1 MTKTLKTVR
10 ANDKQALKAIKT
22 VQNAIPLEQFYED
35 GIFLVQSGKKYNN
48 KYSATFQIK
57 DISYLNLSEEMQK
70 RVFFAWSAVLNS
82 IDPGATVKLNVIK
95 HKINSMTADKFFM
108 HSKNPQYAELQEDYN
123 KIIRQK
129 LAQGN
134 GMIQEVYFTISVNK
148 KDYEAAKSFFLRTYS
163 NLKTLLHKLGSA
175 CHQLNGKERL
185 ELLRSIYRSD
195 KDNEPEF
202 DLQQTI
208 LTGSSAKNYIA
219 PESLEFK
226 TDYFKM
232 GKTFGRALVLHS
244 YPTFLRDSI
253 VSDLCDLDERLL
265 WSMDIIPVPMDEA
278 VKEAEN
284 RAANVEQNIAKYFQ
298 KQYNN
303 KNFAA
308 EPTYDMKQQRE
319 QAQEYLTDL
328 TERDQHLM
336 YAVVTMVHF
345 ADSKEQLDEDTDS
358 LMTSARTA
366 QCKMETLRF
375 QQLDGLNTALPI
387 GVRRIEDIMTFTTE
401 GIAGFI
407 PFKTSEIQELNGF
420 CIGQNQ
426 ISKNLL
432 VLNPKNHKSQNS
444 VLLGKP
450 GGGKSFTAK
459 WISLS
464 KVLLS
469 AEDNHEILLI
479 DPEREYAPLVKALG
493 GEVIVLSQNSK
504 THINALDLKTGYDKS
519 DNPISI
525 KADFMVSLCEQI
537 MSPVI
542 LTPAQKSIIDRCT
555 ELILRDYV
563 TGGCVGEAPTLLD
576 FHSCLLSQPE
586 KEAKDLAL
594 ALEIYAKGSL
604 STFAQKTN
612 VDIKNRI
619 ICFDIHELS
628 ENLKKI
634 AMLVL
639 FDHIQNRMIHNRSK
653 GIDTS
658 IGVDELYMMLLNEY
672 TASFFFKSWKRAR
685 KYGCDFM
692 GISQNGEDFLRSPNG
707 RAIISTSEL
716 VIMLEQAPL
725 DVELLSEM
733 LDISESLQE
742 YIINSKPGAG
752 LIKFGESIIPFENDI
767 PNTSMIY
774 KLLTTKPDE
783 AIYTV

>member
-1 MTKTLKTVR
+1 MNKTLKTVR

-22 VQNAIPLEQFYED
+22 VQKSIPLEMFYED

-48 KYSATFQIK
+48 KYSATFQIQ

-82 IDPGATVKLNVIK
+82 IDPGATAKLNVIK
-95 HKINSMTADKFFM
+95 HKINSMTVDKFLM
-108 HSKNPQYAELQEDYN
+108 HSKNPRYAELQKDYN

-148 KDYEAAKSFFLRTYS
+148 KDHEAARSFFLRTYS
-163 NLKTLLHKLGSA
+163 KLKSLLHKLGSS
-175 CHQLNGKERL
+175 CYQLNGKERL

-232 GKTFGRALVLHS
+232 GKIFGRALVLHS

-253 VSDLCDLDERLL
+253 VSDLCELEERLL

-278 VKEAEN
+278 VEEAEN
-284 RAANVEQNIAKYFQ
+284 RAANVEQNITKYFQ

-319 QAQEYLTDL
+319 QATEYLVDL
-328 TERDQHLM
+328 TERDQHFM

-345 ADSKEQLDEDTDS
+345 ADSKEQLEEDTNS
-358 LMTSARTA
+358 ILTSARTA
-366 QCKMETLRF
+366 RCKIETLLY
-375 QQLDGLNTALPI
+375 QQLDGLNTVLPL

-401 GIAGFI
+401 GIAGFM

-426 ISKNLL
+426 LSKNLIMI
-432 VLNPKNHKSQNS
+432 NPKSHKSQNS
-444 VLLGKP
+444 VLLGAP

-459 WISLS
+459 WILLS
-464 KVLLS
+464 KVLAS
-469 AEDNHEILLI
+469 AEDNHEIIII

-504 THINALDLKTGYDKS
+504 THINALDLKTGYEKD
-519 DNPISI
+519 DDPIAI

-542 LTPAQKSIIDRCT
+542 LTPAQKSLIDRCT
-555 ELILRDYV
+555 ELTLRDYV
-563 TGGCVGEAPTLLD
+563 HNGCEGDAPTLLD

-628 ENLKKI
+628 ENLQKI

-639 FDHIQNRMIHNRSK
+639 FDHIQNRMIHSRSK
-653 GIDTS
+653 GISTS
-658 IGVDELYMMLLNEY
+658 IDVDEIYLMLLNEY
-672 TASFFFKSWKRAR
+672 TENFFYRSWKRAR

-692 GISQNGEDFLRSPNG
+692 GITQNVEDFLRSPSG
-707 RAIISTSEL
+707 RAIINTSEL
-716 VIMLEQAPL
+716 VIMLAQSEL
-725 DVELLSEM
+725 DCELLSGI
-733 LDISESLQE
+733 LNISESLQE
-742 YIINSKPGAG
+742 YITNPEEGAG
-752 LIKFGESIIPFENDI
+752 LIKFEKNFVPFENDI
-767 PNTSMIY
+767 PEDSEIY
-774 KLLTTKPDE
+774 KLLTTKPGE

>member
-1 MTKTLKTVR
+1 MIKTLKTVR

-22 VQNAIPLEQFYED
+22 VQNSIPLEQFYED

-48 KYSATFQIK
+48 KYSATFQIR

-82 IDPGATVKLNVIK
+82 IDPGATAKLNVIK

-108 HSKNPQYAELQEDYN
+108 HSKNPQFAELQEDYN

-148 KDYEAAKSFFLRTYS
+148 KDYEAAKSFFIRTYS
-163 NLKTLLHKLGSA
+163 NLKSLLHELGSA

-202 DLQQTI
+202 DLNDTI
-208 LTGSSAKNYIA
+208 LKGSSAKNYIA

-253 VSDLCDLDERLL
+253 VSDLCDLDERLI
-265 WSMDIIPVPMDEA
+265 WSLDIIPVPMDEA
-278 VKEAEN
+278 VREAEN
-284 RAANVEQNIAKYFQ
+284 RAANVEQNIARYYQ
-298 KQYNN
+298 KAYNN

-308 EPTYDMKQQRE
+308 EPPYDMKQQRE

-345 ADSKEQLDEDTDS
+345 ADSKGQLDEDTDS
-358 LMTSARTA
+358 LLTSARTA

-375 QQLDGLNTALPI
+375 QQLDGLNTVLPL

-401 GIAGFI
+401 GVAGFM
-407 PFKTSEIQELNGF
+407 PFKTSEIQEPNGF

-426 ISKNLL
+426 LSKNLII
-432 VLNPKNHKSQNS
+432 LNPKNHKSQNS
-444 VLLGKP
+444 LLLGKP
-450 GGGKSFTAK
+450 GGGKSFAAK
-459 WISLS
+459 WILLS
-464 KVLLS
+464 KILAS
-469 AEDNHEILLI
+469 AEDNHEIIII
-479 DPEREYAPLVKALG
+479 DPEREYAPLVKTLG

-504 THINALDLKTGYDKS
+504 THINALDLQTGYEKD
-519 DNPISI
+519 DDPIAI

-542 LTPAQKSIIDRCT
+542 LSPAQKSIIDRCT

-563 TGGCVGEAPTLLD
+563 TDGCVGDAPTLLD
-576 FHSCLLSQPE
+576 FHNCLISQPE
-586 KEAKDLAL
+586 KAAKELAL

-612 VDIKNRI
+612 VDVKNRI

-628 ENLKKI
+628 DNLKKI

-639 FDHIQNRMIHNRSK
+639 FDHIQNRMINNRSK
-653 GIDTS
+653 GVSTS
-658 IGVDELYMMLLNEY
+658 IDVDEMYLFLLNEY
-672 TASFFFKSWKRAR
+672 TENFFYTSWKRAR

-692 GISQNGEDFLRSPNG
+692 GITQNVEDFLRSPNG
-707 RAIISTSEL
+707 RTIVNTSEL
-716 VIMLEQAPL
+716 VIMLEQAEM
-725 DVELLSEM
+725 DSELLSEI
-733 LDISESLQE
+733 LHISESLQE
-742 YIINSKPGAG
+742 YIAYPKEGAG
-752 LIKFGESIIPFENDI
+752 LIKFGKNFIPFENDI
-767 PNTSMIY
+767 PDTSLIY

>member
-10 ANDKQALKAIKT
+10 ENDKQALKAIKS
-22 VQNAIPLEQFYED
+22 VQNSIPLEMFYED

-48 KYSATFQIK
+48 KYSATFQIR
-57 DISYLNLSEEMQK
+57 DIAYLNLSEEMQK
-70 RVFFAWSAVLNS
+70 HVFLAWSAVLNS
-82 IDPGATVKLNVIK
+82 IDPGATAKLNVIK
-95 HKINSMTADKFFM
+95 HKINSMTADKFLM
-108 HSKNPQYAELQEDYN
+108 HSKNPHYAELQKDYN
-123 KIIRQK
+123 KIIKQK

-148 KDYEAAKSFFLRTYS
+148 RDYEAAKSFFLRTYS
-163 NLKTLLHKLGSA
+163 NLKSLMHKLGSS

-185 ELLRSIYRSD
+185 ELLHSIYRSD

-208 LTGSSAKNYIA
+208 LTGSSAKNYIS

-232 GKTFGRALVLHS
+232 GKIFGRALVLHS
-244 YPTFLRDSI
+244 YPTFLKDSI
-253 VSDLCDLDERLL
+253 VSDLCELERGLIF
-265 WSMDIIPVPMDEA
+265 SMDIIPVPMDEA
-278 VKEAEN
+278 VREAET

-345 ADSKEQLDEDTDS
+345 ADSKEQLDEDTES
-358 LMTSARTA
+358 IMTSARTA

-375 QQLDGLNTALPI
+375 QQLDGLNTVLPL

-401 GIAGFI
+401 GIAGFM
-407 PFKTSEIQELNGF
+407 PFKTSEIQEPNGF

-426 ISKNLL
+426 LSKNLL
-432 VLNPKNHKSQNS
+432 MLNPKNHKSQNS
-444 VLLGKP
+444 VLLGVP

-459 WISLS
+459 WIILS
-464 KVLLS
+464 KFLAS
-469 AEDNHEILLI
+469 TAENHETIII

-493 GEVIVLSQNSK
+493 GEVIVISQNSK
-504 THINALDLKTGYDKS
+504 TYINALDLSTGYDKS
-519 DNPISI
+519 DNPIAI

-537 MSPVI
+537 MSPVF

-555 ELILRDYV
+555 EITLNDYV
-563 TGGCVGEAPTLLD
+563 QKGCNGDAPTLLD

-586 KEAKDLAL
+586 EEAKALAL

-628 ENLKKI
+628 ENLQSI
-634 AMLVL
+634 AMLVV
-639 FDHIQNRMIHNRSK
+639 FDHIQNRMIHNRSN
-653 GIDTS
+653 GISTS
-658 IGVDELYMMLLNEY
+658 VAADELYMMLLKEY
-672 TASFFFKSWKRAR
+672 TAAFFFKSWKRAR

-716 VIMLEQAPL
+716 VIMLSQAPL
-725 DVELLSEM
+725 DCELLSEM
-733 LDISESLQE
+733 LNISESLQE
-742 YIINSKPGAG
+742 YITNSKPGAG
-752 LIKFGESIIPFENDI
+752 LIKFGDDIIPFENDI
-767 PNTSMIY
+767 PSDSQIY